1 MRPKT
6 FPWLRLAFEV
16 YLGSLSLYLG
26 IAHVMEWHGH
36 RSLFT
41 GVLLAFI
48 PSLAAVLYSER
59 KHSKF
64 QRLFGLTPHT
74 PLSKH
79 MQ

>member
-1 MRPKT
+1 
-6 FPWLRLAFEV
+6 
-16 YLGSLSLYLG
+16 
-26 IAHVMEWHGH
+26 
-36 RSLFT
+36 
-41 GVLLAFI
+41 LAFI